1 MPESFIKYA
10 LESPTL
16 AIQHTLL
23 FKSAVTQVVPMPSHS
38 LSSTRLFYTMVFAAV
53 TDDMSMV
60 FMLFASISAR

>member
-16 AIQHTLL
+16 AMQHTLL
-23 FKSAVTQVVPMPSHS
+23 CTSAVTQVVPMPSHC
-38 LSSTRLFYTMVFAAV
+38 LSSTLLLYTMVFAAV